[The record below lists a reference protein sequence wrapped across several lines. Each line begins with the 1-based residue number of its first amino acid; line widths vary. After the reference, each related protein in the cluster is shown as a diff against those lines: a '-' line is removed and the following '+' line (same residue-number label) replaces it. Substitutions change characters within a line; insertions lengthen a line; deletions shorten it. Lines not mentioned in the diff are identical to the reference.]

1 MKRLLVVLICI
12 VLLCSVA
19 AQADMFTP
27 SEFFGFY
34 RLEPVEEKAS
44 KSGVKWCAL
53 RDVKGETIINYS
65 DGEKLYH
72 VNDNPDMNDEDLP
85 APNIYM
91 AFMEFCASFDFDAY
105 LFRADGVRLVYVAEG
120 VDIDSVFNL
129 KPVDY
134 RDERYNDRDAFVSAL
149 EGVIYK
155 PGSYTTAE
163 TLISDMEAENDIRER
178 LVDAID
184 ELRSYSFEDM
194 LRGSVLDRVEV
205 NPNSGTPEGGDFI
218 GLVYIVYDHYT
229 TPKDDYQN
237 IIQTATTIATTGQ
250 RKCPEIV
257 EYCVFIDLPVYGLSA
272 KVQFLIE
279 GSRLEYGD
287 VMVPKI
293 MLQ

>member
-72 VNDNPDMNDEDLP
+72 VNDNPDMNDDDLP

-120 VDIDSVFNL
+120 VDIDRVFNL

-218 GLVYIVYDHYT
+218 GLVYIVLAFEITAVVALAGFVKPVVNEGDR
-229 TPKDDYQN
+229 N
-237 IIQTATTIATTGQ
+237 IQEKIQVGHGDAEL
-250 RKCPEIV
+250 PVFDV
-257 EYCVFIDLPVYGLSA
+257 EYPVA
-272 KVQFLIE
+272 KGMCLFV
-279 GSRLEYGD
+279 
-287 VMVPKI
+287 
-293 MLQ
+293 

>member
-1 MKRLLVVLICI
+1 MKRLLVFLIGI

-19 AQADMFTP
+19 ARAERFTP

-65 DGEKLYH
+65 DGDKLYH
-72 VNDNPDMNDEDLP
+72 VNDNPDMNDDDLP

-105 LFRADGVRLVYVAEG
+105 LFRAEGVRLVYVAEG

-149 EGVIYK
+149 ENTIYEL
-155 PGSYTTAE
+155 GSIPTE
-163 TLISDMEAENDIRER
+163 EGILSDAAAVEEVRQKLVGAVEKLER
-178 LVDAID
+178 N
-184 ELRSYSFEDM
+184 DM
-194 LRGSVLDRVEV
+194 LYGTKLDRVEV

-218 GLVYIVYDHYT
+218 GLIYAVYDGYT
-229 TPKDDYQN
+229 TPRNDYEQIIRAATN
-237 IIQTATTIATTGQ
+237 IPTMAQST
-250 RKCPEIV
+250 CPEIV
-257 EYCVFIDLPVYGLSA
+257 EYCVFFELPAYGA
-272 KVQFLIE
+272 QGKVQFLIKD
-279 GSRLEYGD
+279 GRLEYGD
-287 VMVPKI
+287 VMMPKV